1 MEAKSRSRVKKI
13 QREKVSK
20 QYATGCVSSDRAV
33 DAIIACQ

>member
-20 QYATGCVSSDRAV
+20 QYATDRAV
-33 DAIIACQ
+33 DAIIRYEMLF